1 MLGGRGVESVW
12 LTHPLRYEPLA
23 TGFGHDPVVNCSL
36 VLLPRGHD
44 HPLAMQR
51 VIRILNNNFLD
62 VMMGSIQCR
71 RLAGRNKS

>member
-1 MLGGRGVESVW
+1 MLGGRGVESVR

-23 TGFGHDPVVNCSL
+23 AGFGHDPEVVRSL

-51 VIRILNNNFLD
+51 VIRILNDNVLD
-62 VMMGSIQCR
+62 MMMGSMQCR
-71 RLAGRNKS
+71 RSAAPRWC